1 MRGSKQYTGKM
12 EEEEIQALNRASLSN
27 TLRSFLNHTI
37 ETPPSLFFPP
47 NGGGDEYLS
56 NVWSAM
62 RSISAGLSPGIR

>member
-1 MRGSKQYTGKM
+1 MRGSKQYTGKI

-27 TLRSFLNHTI
+27 ILRSFLNHTI
-37 ETPPSLFFPP
+37 ETPPPLFFPP
-47 NGGGDEYLS
+47 NGADEYLS